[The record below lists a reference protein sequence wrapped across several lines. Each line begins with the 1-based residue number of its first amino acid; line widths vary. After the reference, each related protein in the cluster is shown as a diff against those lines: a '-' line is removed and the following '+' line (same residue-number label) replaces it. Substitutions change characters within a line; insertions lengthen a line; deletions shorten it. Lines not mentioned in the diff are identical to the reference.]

1 MVKSETAS
9 IKFEELDLEIPSETQ
24 RGVLTTIEGFME
36 RTIEGLSQDQDRRKV
51 MSKQISF
58 IIWSLSLPSSSFLV
72 DTISM
77 LVF

>member
-1 MVKSETAS
+1 VVKSETAS

-24 RGVLTTIEGFME
+24 RGVLTTIEGFVE